1 MLSLTHDK
9 FERLVPSVFIKE
21 ARQGLSQNL
30 FVIQFAGFHA
40 FLAFTAFSCIT
51 ATGRG
56 FGTGSPFEHEGA
68 FWFILSLF
76 LLLLA
81 PIAGVNS
88 LSSEVTGNTLELMR
102 MTNLSARRIVYGK
115 WSYQLVFAV
124 LMGFSAMP
132 YLLMLRLANS
142 GDMLQGLALVFSII
156 LASGFISGICIGVSS
171 LGAGRLRP
179 LLIIALCV
187 AGFFGLVGLVS
198 WIARTGTSI
207 LSWEIFWGM
216 IAIGLPTAFYMLEL
230 GASRIGTEI
239 ENGSVAL
246 RLLSLLMMGMACL
259 LSFVG
264 SEPVVG
270 VLIGSICL
278 VALPWQPMLSPSI
291 CNAGVVWRFRRFGRV
306 GYGVSRAFLYPG
318 WHTGTN
324 FALLLLGLYV
334 VSLFAAGGSLSG
346 QDRIEMANFFLNLG
360 MLPVFLRVLKEF
372 LQKEGEGFP
381 LSRFT
386 FVLASL
392 FVFSIFVGV
401 LSLYSGIDLMF
412 LTAVTP
418 VSAFVY
424 SLFGSFKSSLF
435 EVQFGLSVLGM
446 LATVFLAWYKGIE
459 TRARIDALAKRLDT
473 DG

>member
-1 MLSLTHDK
+1 MHSITHDK

-56 FGTGSPFEHEGA
+56 MSTGSPFEHEGA

-88 LSSEVTGNTLELMR
+88 LSSEVSGNTLELMR

-115 WSYQLVFAV
+115 WSYQLVFAI
-124 LMGFSAMP
+124 LMGLSAMP

-142 GDMLQGLALVFSII
+142 GDMLQGLALVISIV
-156 LASGFISGICIGVSS
+156 LASCFVSGICIGVSS

-179 LLIIALCV
+179 LLIIALCIG
-187 AGFFGLVGLVS
+187 GFFGLIGLGG
-198 WIARTGTSI
+198 WIARSGTGV
-207 LSWEIFWGM
+207 LSWDIFLGM
-216 IAIGLPTAFYMLEL
+216 IVIGLPSALYMLEL

-246 RLLSLLMMGMACL
+246 RSLSLLLMVVACL
-259 LSFVG
+259 YSFFG
-264 SEPVVG
+264 TTPEFGLVVS
-270 VLIGSICL
+270 SICV
-278 VALPWQPMLSPSI
+278 VALPWQPMLAPSI
-291 CNAGVVWRFRRFGRV
+291 FNGGVLRRFRRFGRL
-306 GYGVSRAFLYPG
+306 GYGFGRTFLYPG
-318 WHTGTN
+318 WHTGSN
-324 FALLLLGLYV
+324 IAILLLGLYLV
-334 VSLFAAGGSLSG
+334 TLFAGGTSITAK
-346 QDRIEMANFFLNLG
+346 DRIEMAYIFLNLG
-360 MLPVFLRVLKEF
+360 MLPVFLRVLKEC
-372 LQKEGEGFP
+372 LQMEGEGFP

-386 FVLASL
+386 LALAGLFVL
-392 FVFSIFVGV
+392 SIFVGA
-401 LSLYSGIDLMF
+401 LSLYSEVNLMF

-435 EVQFGLSVLGM
+435 EVQFGLSIMGM
-446 LATVFLAWYKGIE
+446 AVTISLAWYKGIE
-459 TRARIDALAKRLDT
+459 ARSQIDELEKRAPS